1 MREKF
6 RQARH
11 KEVGMDEQMS
21 LGVSGKCEYLDAK
34 DLAHL
39 LKLSVQ
45 RVYQLERE
53 TLRDGVVFEKT
64 SQGYHI
70 ENIRR
75 YQDYKDLN
83 TCKSARTQL
92 DEIRVIEKQMDL
104 DERQK
109 NLVRYSDI
117 KNALLPAIQAA
128 VQRVQDVP
136 KTQAPFWFKADSPI
150 HLATMAQK
158 DIDGALEE
166 IANGVFAL
174 ASVSSNHENVETG
187 DHYA

>member
-1 MREKF
+1 ME
-6 RQARH
+6 
-11 KEVGMDEQMS
+11 EQMS
-21 LGVSGKCEYLDAK
+21 LGVSGGCEYVDAK
-34 DLAHL
+34 TLAYL

-64 SQGYHI
+64 AQGYHI

-83 TCKSARTQL
+83 ASKSPRTQL

-104 DERQK
+104 DERRK
-109 NLVRYSDI
+109 KLVKYSDI
-117 KNALLPAIQAA
+117 KRMLLPAIQAG

-136 KTQAPFWFKADSPI
+136 KTQAPFWFKAESPI
-150 HLATMAQK
+150 HLAAVAQK
-158 DIDGALEE
+158 DIDSALEE
-166 IANGVFAL
+166 IANGLFEVMNL
-174 ASVSSNHENVETG
+174 GQDDPTEI
-187 DHYA
+187 DHA